1 MTRMVCTA
9 IVCLGVVAVVAPLHA
24 QGLPA
29 GQPAPA
35 GVTVTASGEVT
46 AKPTAVEIDVT
57 VAESDARSG
66 DALTKYGEA
75 KKRLIDACGELKLA
89 ALAIEERAV
98 EITAEPGQGQFG
110 AAVIAVPQGF
120 GAAGVPGQLPKG
132 PEIRV
137 ARTIRLTLKGI
148 RDKPEAEVLATIGTI
163 IDAVRDAGGVVG
175 PPTDG
180 NVMAAAFYA
189 GGADKAVCRFVL
201 DDAVELRKKAIEA
214 ALAQART
221 DAGLLTGGRVGAVLA
236 LTAAAGDSSGP
247 QVVVNPYAG
256 FPSARRPDD
265 SRQRTTADRLTE
277 IPVRVTVQ
285 ATFRIE

>member
-1 MTRMVCTA
+1 MPRMVCTA
-9 IVCLGVVAVVAPLHA
+9 IVCLGVVAVVTPLHA
-24 QGLPA
+24 QDQPV
-29 GQPAPA
+29 GQPTPI

-57 VAESDARSG
+57 VAESDARAG
-66 DALTKYGEA
+66 DALIKYGDA

-98 EITAEPGQGQFG
+98 EVTAEPGQAPFG

-120 GAAGVPGQLPKG
+120 GAAAVPGQLPKG

-148 RDKPEAEVLATIGTI
+148 RDKPEAEVLATISTI

-180 NVMAAAFYA
+180 AVTAAAFYA

-201 DDAVELRKKAIEA
+201 DDALELRKKAIEA

-247 QVVVNPYAG
+247 QVVNPYAG
-256 FPSARRPDD
+256 FPPARRPDD
-265 SRQRTTADRLTE
+265 SRQRTTADRLTQ